1 MTRRRHGQRKRAL
14 TRWVVAGLCVAVVA
28 VAFWA
33 ILPRF
38 VFASSPRPGA
48 SNSTSTTAARSG
60 DTVPS
65 TTITTTTAATTT
77 TATTVATTTTQTSTP
92 GSGGRPL
99 RLVQA
104 GDSKAACTTD
114 EPGPA
119 LNAVQAATGL
129 TYNCLETFT
138 DSDKTW
144 ADWVSPWIAGSSG
157 GAYQG
162 WVAADPSGRQ
172 LIDTQNLIPDSEK
185 SNSSWTEECAAGA
198 YNSYAAQ
205 FAVRMVS
212 AGFGYAI
219 IRLGH
224 EMNGT
229 WENDSLGTTVTQWRV
244 WGKCFDQEVA
254 AMRAV
259 PGAHFL
265 FDWSINEGYRNIPL
279 ADYYPGDSYVD
290 IVGIS
295 LYDQSGYPL
304 PRVGSPARW
313 QALTSEPMG
322 LNVVY
327 AFAVLHHKPLGIPEW
342 GTVSTQGD
350 DAGYVVSV
358 ADFIS
363 RSDVAYQSWFDAGDF
378 HIYQLSSAAPKSLA
392 AYIRTIAKGR

>member
-1 MTRRRHGQRKRAL
+1 
-14 TRWVVAGLCVAVVA
+14 
-28 VAFWA
+28 
-33 ILPRF
+33 
-38 VFASSPRPGA
+38 
-48 SNSTSTTAARSG
+48 
-60 DTVPS
+60 
-65 TTITTTTAATTT
+65 
-77 TATTVATTTTQTSTP
+77 
-92 GSGGRPL
+92 
-99 RLVQA
+99 
-104 GDSKAACTTD
+104 
-114 EPGPA
+114 
-119 LNAVQAATGL
+119 VQAATGL

-144 ADWVSPWIAGSSG
+144 ADWVNPWIAGKSG
-157 GAYQG
+157 GAYQR
-162 WVAADPSGRQ
+162 WVAADPTGHQ

-185 SNSSWTEECAAGA
+185 SNSSWTEQCAAGA
-198 YNSYAAQ
+198 YNSYAEQ
-205 FAVRMVS
+205 FAARMVS
-212 AGFGYAI
+212 AGFDYAI
-219 IRLGH
+219 VRLGH

-229 WENDSLGTTVTQWRV
+229 WENDSLGTTVSQWRA
-244 WGKCFDQEVA
+244 WGECFDQEVT

-259 PGAHFL
+259 PGSHFL

-304 PRVGSPARW
+304 PKIGSPARW

-350 DAGYVVSV
+350 DASYVVSV

-363 RSDVAYQSWFDAGDF
+363 RNDIAYQSWFDAGDF
-378 HIYQLSSAAPKSLA
+378 HIYQLSSAAPRSLA
-392 AYIRTIAKGR
+392 AYIRTIANGR